1 MDITQS
7 LHKSHPA
14 RTKSARKVKGIFS
27 SCLLVVVA
35 IVLMVPIFWLVIT
48 SLKVN
53 TEYLT
58 YPIVLLPA
66 APQWSNFAAVFSPV
80 YGFLKH
86 AGMTLFLAVVFSTLT
101 VFSSSLCGYAF
112 ARFRDVKASAKL
124 FGVIIAMIIIPAI
137 VTVIPSYMIFAKLH
151 LTGSYWPWVLWGL
164 AGSPYHIFLFRQF
177 FLSFPKELE
186 DSAEVDGCSPFG
198 IFWRIFL
205 PNAKAAIATSF
216 ILNFMWVWGEW
227 LIPQIYLRADNTTL
241 PVLINTIFKNPQGQ
255 FLTTLTVASIVIYT
269 MPIVVIFFFTQ
280 KYILKGVVTSGLSG
294 R

>member
-1 MDITQS
+1 MDISQS
-7 LHKSHPA
+7 LQESHAA
-14 RTKSARKVKGIFS
+14 RTKPAWKVKGLFS
-27 SCLLVVVA
+27 SCLLVVVTL
-35 IVLMVPIFWLVIT
+35 VLMVPIIWLLIT

-66 APQWSNFAAVFSPV
+66 VPQWSNFAQVFAPV

-86 AGMTLFLAVVFSTLT
+86 AGMTLYLAVIFSTLT
-101 VFSSSLCGYAF
+101 VLSSSLCGYAF
-112 ARFRDVKASAKL
+112 ARFRDVKANSKL
-124 FGVIIAMIIIPAI
+124 FGVIIAMIIIPTI

-151 LTGSYWPWVLWGL
+151 LTGSYWPWVFWGV

-186 DSAEVDGCSPFG
+186 DSAEVDGCTPFG

-255 FLTTLTVASIVIYT
+255 FLTTLTVASIVIYSL
-269 MPIVVIFFFTQ
+269 PIVVIFFFTQ